1 MHRDQ
6 MTIHPCLR
14 LHLTHHS
21 TSLLH
26 HAHTEIYTP
35 GVRYAPVAPHAYE
48 PDVQLGGAG
57 LAADRGTPRSL
68 PNARHGQYGDGDGD
82 GYGGH

>member
-6 MTIHPCLR
+6 MAIHPCLR
-14 LHLTHHS
+14 LILTHHS

-26 HAHTEIYTP
+26 HAHTEIYTRSGTLP
-35 GVRYAPVAPHAYE
+35 PPHMLTNL
-48 PDVQLGGAG
+48 DVQLGGAG

-68 PNARHGQYGDGDGD
+68 PTARRGQYGDGDGD
-82 GYGGH
+82 GGH